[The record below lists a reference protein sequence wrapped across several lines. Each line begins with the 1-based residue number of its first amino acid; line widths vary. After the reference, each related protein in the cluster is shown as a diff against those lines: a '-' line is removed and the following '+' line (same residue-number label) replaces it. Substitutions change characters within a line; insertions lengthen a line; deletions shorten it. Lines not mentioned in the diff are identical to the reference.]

1 MFHVEQFKTKFM
13 QTILIAATI
22 GLGLYF
28 FNWVYSEWGKLIKVT
43 PKNDSRAWESD
54 EDIYNNLNY

>member
-1 MFHVEQFKTKFM
+1 MEF
-13 QTILIAATI
+13 ILTVLTI

-43 PKNDSRAWESD
+43 PKNDSRAWEND
-54 EDIYNNLNY
+54 EDIYDNLNY

>member
-1 MFHVEQFKTKFM
+1 M
-13 QTILIAATI
+13 QTILICATV

-28 FNWVYSEWGKLIKVT
+28 FNWVWTEWGKLIKVT
-43 PKNDSRAWESD
+43 PKNDSQAWESD